1 MLIIDAFIKKSIK
14 KKISNGKTKIFGVK
28 KKRTIALFDV
38 WYFMVFIK
46 YFNINLK
53 RSGGN
58 K

>member
-1 MLIIDAFIKKSIK
+1 MHLLRNVKWKS
-14 KKISNGKTKIFGVK
+14 KTFVAKQ
-28 KKRTIALFDV
+28 KRTIAVFDV